1 MSPWSTTSSS
11 TSFLTCPGLLGPQP
25 CDRLFPGSGHPE
37 RAAGPKPHWCP
48 HSLLH
53 KELSRHSL
61 TPPRGGWWRS
71 HPSAVRR
78 TSKESK
84 AVLNIHQ
91 EHLMCPRTTKSHQ
104 DLEQDHEQLV
114 TGHEVTVQDAQVE
127 PAAQTAE
134 HFDEHLLVTP
144 CFLHT

>member
-1 MSPWSTTSSS
+1 
-11 TSFLTCPGLLGPQP
+11 
-25 CDRLFPGSGHPE
+25 
-37 RAAGPKPHWCP
+37 
-48 HSLLH
+48 
-53 KELSRHSL
+53 
-61 TPPRGGWWRS
+61 
-71 HPSAVRR
+71 
-78 TSKESK
+78 
-84 AVLNIHQ
+84 
-91 EHLMCPRTTKSHQ
+91 MCPRTTKSHQ